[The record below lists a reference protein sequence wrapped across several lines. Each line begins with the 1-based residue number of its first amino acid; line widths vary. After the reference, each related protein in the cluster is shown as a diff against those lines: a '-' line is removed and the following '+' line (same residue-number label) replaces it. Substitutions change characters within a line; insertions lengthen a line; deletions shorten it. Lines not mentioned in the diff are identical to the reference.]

1 MLDLRKRNR
10 SPAHTLDDLERMHVS
25 SSSAFLGQKG
35 APEEDESSVLEGGYF
50 GVAGSDAFRAYF
62 AHCQPGPGNSE
73 PRRLTE

>member
-1 MLDLRKRNR
+1 MLAAL
-10 SPAHTLDDLERMHVS
+10 LEGFDRMHVS

-35 APEEDESSVLEGGYF
+35 APEEGGSSVLEGAYF

-73 PRRLTE
+73 SRRLTE